1 MGLTTV
7 ALATTTIA
15 TAVWASDL
23 MQQGYN
29 QFGKIYRRHLLT
41 ILGLALAL

>member
-7 ALATTTIA
+7 ALATT

-29 QFGKIYRRHLLT
+29 QFGKIY
-41 ILGLALAL
+41 